1 MKYLFTI
8 LILFSIACVKAQSTQ
23 KGISVHD
30 PVMIKQDSI
39 YYLFSTGNG
48 IKVQSSKDLLSWK
61 LERPVF
67 ATAQTWAVE
76 SIPGFKGHI
85 WAPDISYHNNQ
96 YYLFY
101 SVSTFGKNSSAIGVA
116 TNKTLNPS
124 DSSFKWVDH
133 GKVIESTPGK
143 THWNA
148 IDPNVIIDDNGKP
161 WMTFG
166 SFWDGIKM
174 VQLTKDLL
182 SIDTS
187 IYKIETI
194 ASQKKKGQSG
204 NNAIEAPFIFKK
216 NDYYYLFASIDYCCK
231 GEAST
236 YKLIVGRSKNVQGP
250 YFDQLNIPL
259 ANGGGTILL
268 AGNENW
274 HGIGHNAVYHIE
286 GKDYLIFHGYDAKD
300 NGKSKL
306 RIEVLDWK
314 DGWPNVRKQP

>member
-1 MKYLFTI
+1 MRYLLAI
-8 LILFSIACVKAQSTQ
+8 LILLSILNVKAQSAQ
-23 KGISVHD
+23 RSVSVHD
-30 PVMIKQDSI
+30 PVMIKQDSVF
-39 YYLFSTGNG
+39 YLFSTGNG
-48 IKVQSSKDLLSWK
+48 IKVQSSIDLLNWK
-61 LERPVF
+61 QEKPVF
-67 ATAQTWAVE
+67 TKPPTWALE
-76 SIPGFKGHI
+76 SISGFIGHT

-116 TNKTLNPS
+116 TNTTLNQS
-124 DSSFKWVDH
+124 DSNYKWVDH
-133 GKVIESTPGK
+133 GKVIQSIPGK

-148 IDPNVIIDDNGKP
+148 IDPNIIIDDQGKP
-161 WMTFG
+161 WMSFG

-182 SIDTS
+182 NIDTS
-187 IYKIETI
+187 VFKIETI
-194 ASQKKKGQSG
+194 ASQKKRGESG

-236 YKLIVGRSKNVQGP
+236 YKMIVGRSKNVQGP
-250 YFDQLNIPL
+250 YVDQLNNPL
-259 ANGGGTILL
+259 DNGGGTIIL

-274 HGIGHNAVYHIE
+274 YGVGHNAVYHT
-286 GKDYLIFHGYDAKD
+286 D
-300 NGKSKL
+300 GKSKL

-314 DGWPNVRKQP
+314 NAWPVIKINCSFGLRTLQ

>member
-8 LILFSIACVKAQSTQ
+8 LILSCIFNVKAQQSI

-48 IKVQSSKDLLSWK
+48 IKVQSTKDLQNWK
-61 LERPVF
+61 QEKPVF
-67 ATAQTWAVE
+67 SAAPEWAIQL
-76 SIPGFKGHI
+76 IPDFKGHI
-85 WAPDISYHNNQ
+85 WAPDISYHYDQ

-116 TNKTLNPS
+116 TNKTLNALDPN
-124 DSSFKWVDH
+124 FKWVDH
-133 GKVIESTPGK
+133 GKVIQSIPGK

-148 IDPNVIIDDNGKP
+148 IDPNIITDEAGNF
-161 WMTFG
+161 WLTFG

-187 IYKIETI
+187 IHKIETI
-194 ASQKKKGQSG
+194 ASQKKKGETG
-204 NNAIEAPFIFKK
+204 NNAIEAPFLFKK
-216 NDYYYLFASIDYCCK
+216 NNYYYLFASIDYCCK

-236 YKLIVGRSKNVQGP
+236 YKMIVGRSKDIRGP
-250 YFDQLNIPL
+250 YVDQLGAAL
-259 ANGGGTILL
+259 TNGGATILL
-268 AGNENW
+268 MGNENW
-274 HGIGHNAVYHIE
+274 HGVGHNAVYHVNGI
-286 GKDYLIFHGYDAKD
+286 DYLVFHGYDAHD

-306 RIEVLDWK
+306 RIEILDWQN
-314 DGWPNVRKQP
+314 DWPVVKK

>member
-1 MKYLFTI
+1 MRYLFTI
-8 LILFSIACVKAQSTQ
+8 LILFSVFNVKAQSYK

-48 IKVQSSKDLLSWK
+48 IKLQSSKDLQSWK
-61 LERPVF
+61 QEKSVF
-67 ATAQTWAVE
+67 ASAPTWAVE
-76 SIPGFKGHI
+76 TIPGFKGHI
-85 WAPDISYHNNQ
+85 WAPDISFHNNQ

-101 SVSTFGKNSSAIGVA
+101 SVSIFGKNSSAIGVA
-116 TNKTLNPS
+116 TNKTLNS
-124 DSSFKWVDH
+124 ADSNYKWVDH
-133 GKVIESTPGK
+133 GKVIQSTPGK

-166 SFWDGIKM
+166 SFWDGIKL

-182 SIDTS
+182 NIDTS

-194 ASQKKKGQSG
+194 ASQKKKGESG
-204 NNAIEAPFIFKK
+204 NNAIEAPFLFKK
-216 NDYYYLFASIDYCCK
+216 NGYYYLFASIDYCCK

-236 YKLIVGRSKNVQGP
+236 YKMIVGRSKHMQGP
-250 YFDQLNIPL
+250 YVDQSNIPL
-259 ANGGGTILL
+259 TNGGGTILL
-268 AGNENW
+268 AGNKDW
-274 HGIGHNAVYHIE
+274 HGVGHNAVYNAD
-286 GKDYLIFHGYDAKD
+286 GKDYLIFHGYDAQD

-306 RIEVLDWK
+306 RIVPLKWK
-314 DGWPNVRKQP
+314 DFWPLVKQ